1 MPIDSLLTILLPVKD
16 RPRYTKRVLT
26 YLEQQSCSFKIVIA
40 DGSNTDATMKV
51 VEQFLQ
57 SAKLKIDYVKY
68 PPDLDFM
75 VFMRK
80 LSLAVERVDTKYVVW
95 ACDDDFYNL
104 SELANGVQFLE
115 NNPEFATYT
124 GEVIDFNVLPRPWD
138 RTRVHGILVIDEAGR
153 FCSGR
158 YRLAT
163 SIDDNTARLRLTRI
177 YNAKTFEGIHTT
189 KSFKLAINSCS
200 EGSVVSSIKLH
211 FVIPVASLLE
221 GKLFNSNSVMLLR
234 QDNTENSAGDSLSTS
249 ALRPIDALAFERDEQ
264 IQASCELMALY
275 KLRDRVADTLEESLI
290 STIQSHYEAV
300 VHAGSHSR
308 QLKKYRFPFSRLFR
322 VLRTRAQFIKY
333 YFYPLIRRI
342 RNVNP
347 IVNLTVFCS
356 PISNSIKDVIGI
368 DFMRAVEKSISGF

>member
-1 MPIDSLLTILLPVKD
+1 
-16 RPRYTKRVLT
+16 
-26 YLEQQSCSFKIVIA
+26 
-40 DGSNTDATMKV
+40 MKV

-68 PPDLDFM
+68 PPDLDLM

-80 LSLAVERVDTKYVVW
+80 LSLAVERINTKYVVW

-104 SELANGVQFLE
+104 SGLANGVQFLE

-163 SIDDNTARLRLTRI
+163 SIDDNTAKLRLTRI
-177 YNAKTFEGIHTT
+177 NAAKTVEGIHTT
-189 KSFKLAINSCS
+189 KSLKFAVNSCLQ
-200 EGSVVSSIKLH
+200 GPVLSSMKVNFAMSI
-211 FVIPVASLLE
+211 AALLE
-221 GKLFNSNSVMLLR
+221 GKLFLSDSVILLR
-234 QDNTENSAGDSLSTS
+234 QDNTENSAGDTSTTS
-249 ALRPIDALAFERDEQ
+249 AMRPIDALDFERDEQ
-264 IQASCELMALY
+264 IRTSRELMALY
-275 KLRDRVADTLEESLI
+275 RSLELDTDSVEETLI
-290 STIQSHYEAV
+290 STILGDYEAALF
-300 VHAGSHSR
+300 AGSHSR
-308 QLKKYRFPFSRLFR
+308 QLKKYRFPFARQFR
-322 VLRTRAQFIKY
+322 VLRTRAPFIKY

-347 IVNLTVFCS
+347 IINPTVFRS
-356 PISNSIKDVIGI
+356 PISGSIKDVIGI
-368 DFMRAVEKSISGF
+368 DFIRAVEKSIRRF

>member
-26 YLEQQSCSFKIVIA
+26 YLEQQSCSFKIAIA

-68 PPDLDFM
+68 PPDLDLM

-163 SIDDNTARLRLTRI
+163 SIDDNTAKLRLTRI
-177 YNAKTFEGIHTT
+177 NAAKTMEGIHAT
-189 KSFKLAINSCS
+189 KSLKFAVNSCLQ
-200 EGSVVSSIKLH
+200 GPVLSSMKVN
-211 FVIPVASLLE
+211 FAMSVASLIE
-221 GKLFNSNSVMLLR
+221 GKLFLSDSAILLR
-234 QDNTENSAGDSLSTS
+234 QDNTENSAGSKLISS
-249 ALRPIDALAFERDEQ
+249 ALRPGEALDLQRDEQ
-264 IQASCELMALY
+264 IQVSREILSLYRSLEL
-275 KLRDRVADTLEESLI
+275 DTDSVEETLI
-290 STIQSHYEAV
+290 STILGNYEAALF
-300 VHAGSHSR
+300 AGSHSR
-308 QLKKYRFPFSRLFR
+308 QLKKYRFPFARQFR
-322 VLRTRAQFIKY
+322 VLRTRAPFIKY
-333 YFYPLIRRI
+333 YFYPLNKRVRLVSLLHDLAVFGTSRFSPSIDVIWIDFIEAVERSIRR
-342 RNVNP
+342 
-347 IVNLTVFCS
+347 F
-356 PISNSIKDVIGI
+356 
-368 DFMRAVEKSISGF
+368 